1 MKDRV
6 YASADKRWLFE
17 KLVKSSDNKD
27 GIFEN
32 NKDLIIT
39 ASVIAYKS
47 KQSSK
52 LELKKDRIEIPLS
65 VFRNTDGNIE
75 LIDIIA
81 LDKTKDVN
89 ILNWKDD
96 EIVSQKLEI
105 FEEYANKGLEILD
118 QKLFQNNTD
127 KYENLLQL
135 ISSEL
140 NNKETTTKKA
150 DLNSLIGSI

>member
-39 ASVIAYKS
+39 ASVIAYNS